1 MRWIHKTCRKQM
13 RWREKVFWW
22 KIYENELGDK
32 IPYTLC
38 IPQPQ
43 PFYNFFWGGEGIFGP
58 YLIWPNQKFSSF
70 FFSNLSWSK
79 LSWCNEKC
87 VPPLQGC
94 SSFVDIPRYHNHLTH
109 QALNN
114 LCKRV
119 LASATS
125 TELNR
130 DLKINS
136 PRWSRNHG
144 KDPENDS

>member
-1 MRWIHKTCRKQM
+1 MK
-13 RWREKVFWW
+13 
-22 KIYENELGDK
+22 NLG
-32 IPYTLC
+32 IP
-38 IPQPQ
+38 
-43 PFYNFFWGGEGIFGP
+43 GGEGIFGP
-58 YLIWPNQKFSSF
+58 IKSSAVF
-70 FFSNLSWSK
+70 FFFCSNLSWSK
-79 LSWCNEKC
+79 LSWCKEKC

-94 SSFVDIPRYHNHLTH
+94 SSFVDIPRYHNHLTRE
-109 QALNN
+109 ALKN

-136 PRWSRNHG
+136 PRWSRSHG